1 MKTKRKWKGEDR
13 IIKKKNKAEEMQQ
26 NKEDSKLIG
35 RRVVTES

>member
-13 IIKKKNKAEEMQQ
+13 IIKKNKAEEMQQ

-35 RRVVTES
+35 RRAVTES